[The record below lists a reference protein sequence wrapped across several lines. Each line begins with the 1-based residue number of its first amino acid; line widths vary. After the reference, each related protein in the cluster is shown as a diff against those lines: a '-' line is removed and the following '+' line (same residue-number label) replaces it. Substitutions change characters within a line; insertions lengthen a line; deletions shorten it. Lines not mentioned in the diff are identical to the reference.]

1 MSDQGNGRTAL
12 IVGASRGLGLGLVR
26 RHLERGWS
34 VIATVRGPSPAL
46 DALSGARLRIETLDI
61 TSVAQIDALAA
72 RLGDV
77 TFGHTRL
84 DLLFVNAGILDHR
97 DRLGPDT
104 PDEEFAHLMLTN
116 ALAPIRVIARLGAL
130 VPADGVVA
138 AMSSGLGS
146 VANNKT
152 SGNEAY
158 RASKA
163 ALNTLLRSVAVRDAA
178 SGRTYLAVDPGWVK
192 TDMGGADA
200 MLDVATSTAG
210 IADMLE
216 SRRGRGGSWFV
227 NYRDSD
233 VAW

>member
-12 IVGASRGLGLGLVR
+12 IVGASRGLGLGLVQ

-61 TSVAQIDALAA
+61 TSVAQIDALAG
-72 RLGDV
+72 RLGE
-77 TFGHTRL
+77 TRL

-104 PDEEFAHLMLTN
+104 PDDEFAHLMLTN
-116 ALAPIRVIARLGAL
+116 ALAPVRVIARLAGL
-130 VPADGVVA
+130 VPGDGVVA

-152 SGNEAY
+152 AGNEAY

-163 ALNTLLRSVAVRDAA
+163 ALNTLLRSEAVRDAA

-216 SRRGRGGSWFV
+216 SRRGSGGSWFV
-227 NYRDSD
+227 TYRDSE

>member
-1 MSDQGNGRTAL
+1 MPDQGNGRTAL
-12 IVGASRGLGLGLVR
+12 IVGASRGLGLGLVQ

-46 DALSGARLRIETLDI
+46 DALAGGRLRIETLDI

-72 RLGDV
+72 RLGE
-77 TFGHTRL
+77 TRL

-104 PDEEFAHLMLTN
+104 PDDEFAHLMLTN
-116 ALAPIRVIARLGAL
+116 ALAPVRVIARLAGL
-130 VPADGVVA
+130 VPGDGVVA

-152 SGNEAY
+152 AGNEAY

-210 IADMLE
+210 IADMLV
-216 SRRGRGGSWFV
+216 SRRGNGGSWFV
-227 NYRDSD
+227 TYRDSE

>member
-1 MSDQGNGRTAL
+1 MPDQGNGRTAL
-12 IVGASRGLGLGLVR
+12 IVGASRGLGLGLVQ

-72 RLGDV
+72 RLGE
-77 TFGHTRL
+77 TRL

-104 PDEEFAHLMLTN
+104 PDDEFAHLMLTN
-116 ALAPIRVIARLGAL
+116 ALAPVRVIARLAAL
-130 VPADGVVA
+130 VPGDGVVA

-146 VANNKT
+146 VANNET
-152 SGNEAY
+152 AGNEAY

-216 SRRGRGGSWFV
+216 SRRGSGGSSFV
-227 NYRDSD
+227 NYRDSE

>member
-1 MSDQGNGRTAL
+1 MPDQGNGRTAL
-12 IVGASRGLGLGLVR
+12 IVGASRGLGLGLVQ

-72 RLGDV
+72 RLGE
-77 TFGHTRL
+77 TTL

-104 PDEEFAHLMLTN
+104 PDDEFAHLMLTN
-116 ALAPIRVIARLGAL
+116 ALAPVRVIARLAGL
-130 VPADGVVA
+130 VPGDGVVA

-152 SGNEAY
+152 AGNEAY

-210 IADMLE
+210 IADMLV
-216 SRRGRGGSWFV
+216 SRRGNGGSWFV
-227 NYRDSD
+227 TYRDSE

>member
-1 MSDQGNGRTAL
+1 MPDQGNGRTAL
-12 IVGASRGLGLGLVR
+12 IVGASRGLGLGLVQ

-72 RLGDV
+72 RLGE
-77 TFGHTRL
+77 TTL

-104 PDEEFAHLMLTN
+104 PDDEFAHLMLTN
-116 ALAPIRVIARLGAL
+116 ALAPVRVIARLAGL
-130 VPADGVVA
+130 VPGDGVVA

-152 SGNEAY
+152 AGNEAY

-216 SRRGRGGSWFV
+216 SRRGSGGSSFV
-227 NYRDSD
+227 NYRDSE

>member
-12 IVGASRGLGLGLVR
+12 IVGASRGLGLGLVQ

-72 RLGDV
+72 RLGE
-77 TFGHTRL
+77 TRL

-104 PDEEFAHLMLTN
+104 PDDEFAHLMLTN
-116 ALAPIRVIARLGAL
+116 ALAPVRVIARLAAL
-130 VPADGVVA
+130 VPGAGVVA

-146 VANNKT
+146 VANNRT
-152 SGNEAY
+152 AGNEAY

-216 SRRGRGGSWFV
+216 SRRGSGGSSFV
-227 NYRDSD
+227 TYRDSE

>member
-12 IVGASRGLGLGLVR
+12 IVGASRGLGLGLVQ

-72 RLGDV
+72 RLGE
-77 TFGHTRL
+77 TRL

-104 PDEEFAHLMLTN
+104 PDDEFAHLMLTN
-116 ALAPIRVIARLGAL
+116 ALAPVRVIARLAAL
-130 VPADGVVA
+130 VPGDGVVA

-146 VANNKT
+146 VANNET
-152 SGNEAY
+152 AGNEAY

-216 SRRGRGGSWFV
+216 SRRGSGGSSFV
-227 NYRDSD
+227 TYRDSE